1 MEESASAPA
10 LSSAPG
16 SNNALNPR
24 VETRRAGSTRAAM
37 TPAREGPTVPS
48 VNLRELPPIHRPG
61 HAGGPPVALRVVG
74 WVSLAV
80 IFISVLTVPP
90 RPGVEGD
97 GPLVALGLVLLAVG
111 IAGSLPLRPL
121 PDGHRF
127 VALLVATAGSCVL
140 GAVQPQSA
148 GFAGIYY
155 VVVVAGMRLPNP
167 LGPVVAG
174 GALAAEGVALAL
186 TRGDDASGAIVGLLF
201 SVIPWFL
208 VMRLVRRLIER
219 GREAEEL
226 VEELRE
232 SRAAHAESVAIAER
246 SRVARDMHDVL
257 AHSLSALALQLEGAR
272 LLARDRGADPEV
284 VASIERAHHLAAG
297 GLAEARQAIAA
308 LRGDELPGPERLAA
322 LADAFGEHADATATV
337 DVAGEPRELSSEA
350 RLALYRTAQEALTNV
365 RRHSAAD
372 RVSISLR
379 YADDGTT
386 LAVQDFGSGAPVAV
400 LGANGAGGG
409 YGLTGMRERAELLGG
424 RLSAEPTADGFRVE
438 LWLPA

>member
-1 MEESASAPA
+1 
-10 LSSAPG
+10 
-16 SNNALNPR
+16 
-24 VETRRAGSTRAAM
+24 M
-37 TPAREGPTVPS
+37 TPARVGPTVPG
-48 VNLRELPPIHRPG
+48 VNLRELPPIHRAG
-61 HAGGPPVALRVVG
+61 HPGGPPVALRAVG

-80 IFISVLTVPP
+80 IFISVVTVPP
-90 RPGVEGD
+90 RPGFEGD

-111 IAGSLPLRPL
+111 IARSLPLRPL

-127 VALLVATAGSCVL
+127 VALLVATAGACVL
-140 GAVQPQSA
+140 AAVQPQSA

-155 VVVVAGMRLPNP
+155 VVVVAGIRLPNP
-167 LGPVVAG
+167 LGPAVAG
-174 GALAAEGVALAL
+174 GALAAECAVIAL

-219 GREAEEL
+219 GREAEAL

-232 SRAAHAESVAIAER
+232 SRAAHAESVALAER

-272 LLARDRGADPEV
+272 LLARDRSADPEV
-284 VASIERAHHLAAG
+284 VASIERAHHLGAG

-308 LRGDELPGPERLAA
+308 LRGDELPGPERLPA
-322 LADAFGEHADATATV
+322 LADAFGEHSDARATL
-337 DVAGEPRELSSEA
+337 DVTGEPRELSSEA

-372 RVSISLR
+372 RVEIALR

-386 LAVQDFGSGAPVAV
+386 LVVHDFGPGAPVAV
-400 LGANGAGGG
+400 VGGTNGAGGG

-424 RLSAEPTADGFRVE
+424 RLSAEPTAHGFRVE